1 MEDGFEEWARTR
13 TPSLLRAAYV
23 LTSHQQA
30 AEDLVQ
36 CALERVAISWR
47 RIDDQPDAYARKV
60 LYRLGIRRWR
70 RRRAGE
76 FLTAQPPDGSS
87 PDEISAL
94 ETRVVF
100 QAALQRLTR
109 SQRGVLMLR
118 FYEDLS
124 EAEAAAVLGCSV
136 GAIKSQTHKA
146 LQALRKGSPEV
157 AYLAGRKSHSDV

>member
-1 MEDGFEEWARTR
+1 M
-13 TPSLLRAAYV
+13 
-23 LTSHQQA
+23 
-30 AEDLVQ
+30 
-36 CALERVAISWR
+36 
-47 RIDDQPDAYARKV
+47 
-60 LYRLGIRRWR
+60 
-70 RRRAGE
+70 
-76 FLTAQPPDGSS
+76 
-87 PDEISAL
+87 
-94 ETRVVF
+94 VF

-124 EAEAAAVLGCSV
+124 EAEAAAVLGCSI